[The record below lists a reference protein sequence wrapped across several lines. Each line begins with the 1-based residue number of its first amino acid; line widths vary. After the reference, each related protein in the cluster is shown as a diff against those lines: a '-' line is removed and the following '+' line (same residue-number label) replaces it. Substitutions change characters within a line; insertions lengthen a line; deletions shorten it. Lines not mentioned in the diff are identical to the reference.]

1 MTTETARAVRP
12 KGSAFRRQSPGAK
25 LAGRSA
31 CMSGMARS
39 SPGPGPHS
47 LRLDRNQ
54 FPSWKVVMARSRR
67 ARAFSGK
74 RTRWMKG
81 CSSLG
86 RLRFAVLL
94 EAESSR
100 TGRGW
105 VCLVDLKEAI
115 PAAAPRHT
123 DIKTPRDNAERVVE
137 GARYLASHL
146 GECMVEARLLDHSVF
161 LRELL
166 PQDLEA
172 GDRSTHAMG
181 GDEGHSRPGT
191 TRGHR
196 AWPQAGR
203 TGAAKWRAEIG
214 RNRSKRLDAPS
225 WSWSNIGGLVAS
237 LRRLISNIANAM
249 PLRPRPS

>member
-105 VCLVDLKEAI
+105 VCLWDGKGTNFAVFSRKCDQGGDLPVRPPAGNEELERIELPEYTDRDLSRLPARRRAGHSTAI
-115 PAAAPRHT
+115 ACMALR
-123 DIKTPRDNAERVVE
+123 
-137 GARYLASHL
+137 ARRRPSLQPNKL
-146 GECMVEARLLDHSVF
+146 LLDPYARAHAG
-161 LRELL
+161 ELN
-166 PQDLEA
+166 
-172 GDRSTHAMG
+172 GT
-181 GDEGHSRPGT
+181 RPCSA
-191 TRGHR
+191 TR
-196 AWPQAGR
+196 WC
-203 TGAAKWRAEIG
+203 
-214 RNRSKRLDAPS
+214 
-225 WSWSNIGGLVAS
+225 
-237 LRRLISNIANAM
+237 
-249 PLRPRPS
+249 